1 MKKLIED
8 IIKKSENTN
17 LTKATLVTLATLCVL
32 FAGISARLSLK
43 DPLIIERSCES
54 SKALQTTNA
63 KRERRELDNFFRA
76 ALAERF
82 DSEKQESSELLSM
95 QMLKA
100 RELEQVD
107 LKKSGLKQRVLF
119 NSFVENDGNFVID
132 SDRLVRSASQK
143 SSNLRSVFAFTL
155 IARVEESNFAPEYDS
170 YKRNMAKPKV
180 RSEIKAKPQYHFQV

>member
-1 MKKLIED
+1 MKKLIEE

-32 FAGISARLSLK
+32 FAGISARLALK
-43 DPLIIERSCES
+43 DPFIIERSCSES
-54 SKALQTTNA
+54 KKVIASANS

-76 ALAERF
+76 ALADRF
-82 DSEKQESSELLSM
+82 DSEKLESSELLSM

-100 RELEQVD
+100 RELEQMD
-107 LKKSGLKQRVLF
+107 LKKSDLKQRVLF

-143 SSNLRSVFAFTL
+143 SSNLRSAFAFTL
-155 IARVEESNFAPEYDS
+155 IARVEEST
-170 YKRNMAKPKV
+170 
-180 RSEIKAKPQYHFQV
+180 RSEQNPYGLILREVKVKRGAEK